1 MPSTTS
7 PTGDKQSIVTT
18 FSNSYRGQK
27 AIAPFNASIDFV
39 TITTDVSQQ
48 KLLQLVHKITSRS
61 GPTNYYKTKAFA
73 YNRVLKC
80 SYNYNSSSYTIFL
93 IRANKAF
100 LPKLLI
106 KILQPDRKLLL
117 HVNELLHNDYNMS
130 YIEFAFDFYSDH
142 PARLYRF
149 FKQSL
154 FLKWP
159 GKKFDPGYTST
170 TYLNNIRQSKSKGVR
185 VYRKEETNIEA
196 VRVEVVYKRKML
208 KKLGIV
214 AVKDLLTV
222 KPPVVTKYLKLME
235 FNFDL
240 FRARCFRRRDNS
252 NININDLDSIV
263 DQIEHMIDSKGIRE
277 ADMYAR
283 QFAGQTC
290 LAENEK
296 KAKLCKAINKLSF
309 FNGKN
314 KQEEPKGLG

>member
-7 PTGDKQSIVTT
+7 PTGNKQGIVTS

-27 AIAPFNASIDFV
+27 AYVPFNASIDFV

-48 KLLQLVHKITSRS
+48 KLLLLVHNITSRS
-61 GPTNYYKTKAFA
+61 GSTNYYKTKAFA

-80 SYNYNSSSYTIFL
+80 IYNYHSSSYTIFL
-93 IRANKAF
+93 IQANKAF

-106 KILQPDRKLLL
+106 KILQPDRNLLL
-117 HVNELLHNDYNMS
+117 HVDELLHNDYNIS
-130 YIEFAFDFYSDH
+130 FIEFAFDFYSDH
-142 PARLYRF
+142 PAHLYQF
-149 FKQSL
+149 FKRSL

-159 GKKFDPGYTST
+159 GKKFNPGYTST
-170 TYLNNIRQSKSKGVR
+170 TYLNNIRQSKTKGVR
-185 VYRKEETNIEA
+185 IYRKNKASTEA

-222 KPPVVTKYLKLME
+222 KPPVVTKYLKLMS
-235 FNFDL
+235 FDFEL

-290 LAENEK
+290 LVENEK
-296 KAKLCKAINKLSF
+296 KAKLCKEINKLSF
-309 FNGKN
+309 F
-314 KQEEPKGLG
+314 

>member
-18 FSNSYRGQK
+18 FSNSYKGQK
-27 AIAPFNASIDFV
+27 HYVPFNASVDFV
-39 TITTDVSQQ
+39 TITSNLIHHDLS
-48 KLLQLVHKITSRS
+48 QLVHKLTSQSRS
-61 GPTNYYKTKAFA
+61 TKYYKTKSFA
-73 YNRVLKC
+73 YNRVVKC
-80 SYNYNSSSYTIFL
+80 SYNYNSSSYTIFI
-93 IRANKAF
+93 IRSNKAF

-106 KILQPDRKLLL
+106 KILQPDRNILL
-117 HVNELLHNDYNMS
+117 HVDELLHNDYNIS
-130 YIEFAFDFYSDH
+130 FIEFAFDFYSDH

-185 VYRKEETNIEA
+185 IYRKKEPSKEA
-196 VRVEVVYKRKML
+196 VRVEVVYKRRML

-214 AVKDLLTV
+214 AVKDLLTI
-222 KPPVVTKYLKLME
+222 KPSIITKYLNLME
-235 FNFDL
+235 FDFDL
-240 FRARCFRRRDNS
+240 FRERCFRRRDNN

-263 DQIEHMIDSKGIRE
+263 DQIEHMIDSNGIRE

-283 QFAGQTC
+283 QFAGPSC
-290 LAENEK
+290 LVDHEK
-296 KAKLCKAINKLSF
+296 KDKLCKAINKLSF
-309 FNGKN
+309 F
-314 KQEEPKGLG
+314 

>member
-7 PTGDKQSIVTT
+7 PTGDKQSIVTA

-27 AIAPFNASIDFV
+27 AYVPFNAAIDFV
-39 TITTDVSQQ
+39 TITSNLIHHDLS
-48 KLLQLVHKITSRS
+48 QLVHKITSRS
-61 GPTNYYKTKAFA
+61 GSTNYYKTKSFA

-106 KILQPDRKLLL
+106 KILQPDRSLLL
-117 HVNELLHNDYNMS
+117 HVDELFHNDYNMS

-142 PARLYRF
+142 PARLYQF
-149 FKQSL
+149 FKRSL

-159 GKKFDPGYTST
+159 GKKFNPGYTST

-185 VYRKEETNIEA
+185 IYRKKEPSKEA

-214 AVKDLLTV
+214 AVKDLLTI
-222 KPPVVTKYLKLME
+222 KPSIVTKYLKLMS
-235 FNFDL
+235 FD
-240 FRARCFRRRDNS
+240 FDIFKERCFRRRGNS
-252 NININDLDSIV
+252 NIDITDLDSIV
-263 DQIEHMIDSKGIRE
+263 NQIEHMIDSKGIRE

-283 QFAGQTC
+283 QFAGQSC
-290 LAENEK
+290 LLDHEK
-296 KAKLCKAINKLSF
+296 KGKLCKAINKLSF
-309 FNGKN
+309 F
-314 KQEEPKGLG
+314 